1 MKVPRAAII
10 WLCEGN
16 SEEDLAEQ
24 LWEKL
29 TQAERDEILKE
40 IENEDTD

>member
-1 MKVPRAAII
+1 MTAPRDVIN

-24 LWEKL
+24 LWEKM
-29 TQAERDEILKE
+29 TQAEKDEILKE
-40 IENEDTD
+40 MEDDDH